1 MMKIAKVA
9 ILILLLVL
17 PSISLAADIYKWVD
31 KDGTLN
37 FADDLDKVP
46 PEYRDQVKTE
56 GGAQGPQGT
65 QESKLFKQEEL
76 DQMLA
81 PIALYPDDLLTQIL
95 MASTYPL
102 EIIQA
107 ARWANQN
114 KDLKGDVLTE
124 ALEKE
129 DWDPSVKSLVNFPD
143 VLSKMNEN
151 LEWTQK
157 LGDAFLSQQKQ
168 VLDTIQMLR
177 KKAQEAGNLKDSPQQ
192 RVVVEKETIIIQ
204 PAQPETIYVP
214 SYDPGVVY
222 GRWWWPL
229 FPPFP
234 PFFPLPPHPVLYGG
248 LAFGAG
254 VARGAAWGYAWGH
267 ANWGGGDVDINVN
280 RNTNINNNINR
291 DKYKNDMK
299 NKGLGEGGQGKWQ
312 HDADHRKGTPY
323 RDQTTAQKFNRGTT
337 SDAAKSRESFRGHA
351 DQGRQDL
358 SRGGGDRASQP
369 GVSDRGG
376 RDSAFGGSQRG
387 SETRQQSDRGRSSR
401 ESASSRGGSGSRGGS
416 SGGGGRSG
424 GGGGRSGG
432 GGGGRR

>member
-1 MMKIAKVA
+1 MMKIVKMA
-9 ILILLLVL
+9 ILILLVL
-17 PSISLAADIYKWVD
+17 PPISHAADIYKWVD

-46 PEYRDQVKTE
+46 PEYRDKVKTE
-56 GGAQGPQGT
+56 GVAQGIPGT
-65 QESKLFKQEEL
+65 QGSKLFKQEEL

-81 PIALYPDDLLTQIL
+81 PVALYPDDLLTQIL

-114 KDLKGDVLTE
+114 KDLKGDALTR

-129 DWDPSVKSLVNFPD
+129 EWDPSVKSLVNFPD

-157 LGDAFLSQQKQ
+157 LGDALLAQQKQ
-168 VLDTIQMLR
+168 VLETIQNLR

-192 RVVVEKETIIIQ
+192 KVVVEKETIIIE

-214 SYDPGVVY
+214 SYDPAVVY
-222 GRWWWPL
+222 GGWWWPL

-234 PFFPLPPHPVLYGG
+234 PFFPLPPRPVLYGG

-267 ANWGGGDVDINVN
+267 ANWHGGDVDINTN

-299 NKGLGEGGQGKWQ
+299 NKGIGEGGQGKWQ

-323 RDQTTAQKFNRGTT
+323 RDQATAQKFNRGTP
-337 SDAAKSRESFRGHA
+337 SDAAKSREAFRGRE

-358 SRGGGDRASQP
+358 SRGSGDRGSFDRGDRASQP
-369 GVSDRGG
+369 SVSDRGG
-376 RDSAFGGSQRG
+376 RESAFGGSQRG
-387 SETRQQSDRGRSSR
+387 SEVRQQSDRGRSSR
-401 ESASSRGGSGSRGGS
+401 ESMSSRGF
-416 SGGGGRSG
+416 GGGAGRSG
-424 GGGGRSGG
+424 GGR
-432 GGGGRR
+432 GGGRR